1 MNKLIAGV
9 LTAGIILSSAQAFAD
24 DWKTEQTNRDQR
36 DQLMKD
42 CMSRMAA
49 QNDGSS
55 KEKMKKDCK
64 AELNNSMNRDSM
76 VKDDSTNPPN

>member
-1 MNKLIAGV
+1 MNKLIAGM

-24 DWKTEQTNRDQR
+24 EKTAEQTNMDQR
-36 DQLMKD
+36 DQLMKE

-49 QNDGSS
+49 KNDGTP
-55 KEKMKKDCK
+55 KDKMKKACK

-76 VKDDSTNPPN
+76 IKDDDTNPPN

>member
-1 MNKLIAGV
+1 MNKLIAGA
-9 LTAGIILSSAQAFAD
+9 LTAGIILSSTQVFAD

-49 QNDGSS
+49 KNDGSS
-55 KEKMKKDCK
+55 KEKMKKACD
-64 AELNNSMNRDSM
+64 AELNNSMNKDSM
-76 VKDDSTNPPN
+76 IKDDDQNPPN